1 MGTCVLNGSVVNA
14 DGTPNELYVLNKNG
28 DIILMHDIHASSVTA
43 AETIIP
49 ALIKRGY
56 QLVTVSEL
64 AKYKGNTTL
73 RTGTTYYSFR

>member
-1 MGTCVLNGSVVNA
+1 
-14 DGTPNELYVLNKNG
+14 
-28 DIILMHDIHASSVTA
+28 MHDIHASSVTA

-49 ALIKRGY
+49 ALISRGY